1 MYIGVVFIMTFE
13 RGKNMPKSMTGY
25 GRAKKIFSSHEVTV
39 EIKSVNHRFFEF
51 SARVPRQ
58 YAFAEEKL
66 KSLFSSE
73 ISRGKVETYLTIIC
87 NDGSNINV
95 EVNKPL
101 VKNYLLALNTANEEL
116 DLRND
121 LTLTQL
127 FRIPDAFTVSKTEE
141 DEEQLWSEIKET
153 AIEALQ
159 SFMQMRN
166 TEGERLKADIL
177 SKLEYIETVV
187 GKIEER
193 SPSVTDE
200 YRNKLFTKLTA
211 LLEDKNI
218 DESRVLTEAA
228 IFADKTA
235 VDEETV
241 RLRSHIASYREL
253 LELNEPIGKKLDFL
267 IQEMNREVNT
277 TGSKCSD
284 LEITKMVVDLKSVI
298 EKIRE
303 QIQNVE

>member
-1 MYIGVVFIMTFE
+1 
-13 RGKNMPKSMTGY
+13 MPNSMTGY
-25 GRAKKIFSSHEVTV
+25 GRAKKIFPSHEVTV
-39 EIKSVNHRFFEF
+39 EMKSVNHRFFEF
-51 SARVPRQ
+51 SSRVPRQ

-73 ISRGKVETYLTIIC
+73 INRGKVEAYLTVTC
-87 NDGSNINV
+87 SDGSNISV
-95 EVNKPL
+95 GVNTPL
-101 VKNYLLALNTANEEL
+101 VQSYLQALNTANDEL
-116 DLRND
+116 NLPND
-121 LTLTQL
+121 VTLTQL
-127 FRIPDAFTVSKTEE
+127 FRIPEAFTVSKTEE
-141 DEEQLWSEIKET
+141 DEELLWSEIKET
-153 AIEALQ
+153 ALEALQ
-159 SFMQMRN
+159 SFKEMRKA
-166 TEGERLKADIL
+166 EGERLKSDIL

-187 GKIEER
+187 AKIEER
-193 SPSVTDE
+193 SPNVTNE
-200 YRNKLFTKLTA
+200 YRNKLFAKLTA

-218 DESRVLTEAA
+218 DESRILTEAA

-241 RLRSHIASYREL
+241 RLHSHIASYREL

-303 QIQNVE
+303 QIQNIE